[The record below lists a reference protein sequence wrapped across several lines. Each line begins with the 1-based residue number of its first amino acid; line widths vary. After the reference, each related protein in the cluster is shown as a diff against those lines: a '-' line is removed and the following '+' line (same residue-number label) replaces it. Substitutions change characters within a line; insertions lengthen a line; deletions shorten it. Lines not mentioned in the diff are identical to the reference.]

1 MFEGGSCIV
10 NICRQQLN
18 GSALYTEIAIVIL
31 LTVLNGVLSMSELA
45 VVSARTARLRV
56 MADQGSRGAAQA
68 IRLAEQ
74 PGRFLST
81 VQIGITL
88 VGVLSGAFS
97 GATLGARL
105 SGWLLQQGLPEAWAS
120 GLGVGTVV
128 VLITY
133 LSLIV
138 GELVPKQ
145 IALRAPEAV
154 AARAAPFMVYLS
166 KFSLPLVWVLDGS
179 GRLILRLLGQSGAAS
194 ETMTDEEIKTVIA
207 EAQSAGVIE
216 TGESAMITGVMRLAD
231 RTARALM
238 TPRFD
243 VETIN
248 IEDTAEEI
256 AAAVRASS
264 KSYLPAKKGSSDEV
278 LGVIDVKEYY
288 DVLAT
293 DGSVDVVKLVRDIP
307 VVSDLAPATVVT
319 EAVRRSPQNM
329 VLVYDEYG
337 HFEGVIT
344 SGDILESIMG
354 VFNEGGDEQEQAF
367 TRREDGSYLVSGWTP
382 IDEFTEFMSFPVD
395 DEVEYQTVAGL
406 VLEELKHLPQLGEAF
421 VKNGWKFEVVDLD
434 GRRIDKVLVSVEAKA
449 SGGEA

>member
-1 MFEGGSCIV
+1 MF
-10 NICRQQLN
+10 
-18 GSALYTEIAIVIL
+18 TEIAIVIL

-45 VVSARTARLRV
+45 VVSSRTPRLRV
-56 MADQGSRGAAQA
+56 LADQGNRGAALA
-68 IRLAEQ
+68 IRLAEH
-74 PGRFLST
+74 PGKFLST

-88 VGVLSGAFS
+88 VGVISGAFS

-105 SGWLLQQGLPEAWAS
+105 SGWLLEQGMPEAWAS
-120 GLGVGTVV
+120 TLGVGAVV
-128 VLITY
+128 ILITY

-154 AARAAPFMVYLS
+154 ASKAAPAMMLLS
-166 KFSLPLVWVLDGS
+166 KVALPLVWVLDGS
-179 GRLILRLLGQSGAAS
+179 GKMILAVLGQSGKSS

-207 EAQSAGVIE
+207 EAHSAGVIE
-216 TGESAMITGVMRLAD
+216 SGESAMITGVMRLAD

-238 TPRFD
+238 TPRRD

-248 IEDTAEEI
+248 VEDTPEEI
-256 AAAVRASS
+256 AAAIRASS
-264 KSYLPAKKGSSDEV
+264 KSYLPMARGNSDEI

-293 DGSVDVVKLVRDIP
+293 DGAVDVSKIVRDVP
-307 VVSDLAPATVVT
+307 VVSDLSQATVVT

-354 VFNEGGDEQEQAF
+354 VFNEGGDAEEQAF

-382 IDEFTEFMSFPVD
+382 IDEFTAFMSFPVD
-395 DEVEYQTVAGL
+395 DGVEYQTVAGL
-406 VLEELKHLPQLGEAF
+406 VLEELKHLPKLGETF
-421 VKNGWKFEVVDLD
+421 VKNGYKFEVIDLD
-434 GRRIDKVLVSVEAKA
+434 GRRIDKVLVSAVKSEQA
-449 SGGEA
+449 